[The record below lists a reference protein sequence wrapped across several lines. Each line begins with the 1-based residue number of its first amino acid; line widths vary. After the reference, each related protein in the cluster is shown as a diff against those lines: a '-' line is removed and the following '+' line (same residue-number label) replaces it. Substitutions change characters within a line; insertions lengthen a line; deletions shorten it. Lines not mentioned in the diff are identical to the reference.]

1 MAQVLENAVSV
12 IDGFDTKMR
21 VEYDDQDLAGLMET
35 AEREIQSSSQ
45 IPKVVVN
52 ETVVHDDGNEEQRT
66 SFSKFISNYNKGRQ
80 FFIILNN

>member
-21 VEYDDQDLAGLMET
+21 VDYDDEDLAGLMKT

-52 ETVVHDDGNEEQRT
+52 EMVVHDDGNEEQRT
-66 SFSKFISNYNKGRQ
+66 TFSKFISSYNKQRQ